1 MNVIESTCFL
11 FQAVGLIRREKFI
24 LVATMDDCLQC
35 FSSKGKRIWSQ
46 KLPASIK
53 CLESMDI
60 PSRGVQFTAVALE
73 NRQVLVFNDK
83 HVVDCF
89 RYLLTFHSGR
99 ILVLDF

>member
-1 MNVIESTCFL
+1 
-11 FQAVGLIRREKFI
+11 
-24 LVATMDDCLQC
+24 MDDCLQC

-89 RYLLTFHSGR
+89 RYVYFDLFFTLWISRYFF
-99 ILVLDF
+99 LDF